1 MDTPAPAPAADTPP
15 VEAALL
21 PAAPRFAGTRVRDR
35 VVLLDWP
42 IAYDGQVYD
51 QITVHR
57 PTTQDVADFVAR
69 VNAAPENAS
78 VHFPMYD
85 VPFAVLDALDPDDA
99 DAVNAAVA
107 DFCPAAGAGRARQP
121 RPLAA
126 LPSPD
131 RPPRRRP
138 PRRADADA
146 VGRVLRRVR
155 DRARLRAR

>member
-107 DFCPAAGAGRARQP
+107 DF
-121 RPLAA
+121 L
-126 LPSPD
+126 
-131 RPPRRRP
+131 PRRWGGASAP
-138 PRRADADA
+138 APAS
-146 VGRVLRRVR
+146 GSTTEP
-155 DRARLRAR
+155 